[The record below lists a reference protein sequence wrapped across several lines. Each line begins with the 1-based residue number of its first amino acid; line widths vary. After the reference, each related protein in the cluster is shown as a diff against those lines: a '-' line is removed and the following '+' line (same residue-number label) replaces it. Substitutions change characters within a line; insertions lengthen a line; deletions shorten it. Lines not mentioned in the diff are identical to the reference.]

1 VYCYVAFGFRGLCP
15 WTPLGAKPPDS
26 HYRFALPRLPYPTN
40 HDPPIFPWRPLCT
53 LLHLFCRSGFYH
65 LRQLRPLCRSLPA
78 EATKTL
84 VQAFISCCLYY
95 CNSLL
100 YGVTDKLM
108 RQVQSLEN
116 AAARL
121 ITGTKRR
128 EHITSIL
135 RQLYWLPVRRRV
147 EFEIAILVHIPSAVK
162 QSTYL
167 SG

>member
-1 VYCYVAFGFRGLCP
+1 MTFSSCRQASRSLSRRGTLASLLTVSCRCSLSSHVA
-15 WTPLGAKPPDS
+15 
-26 HYRFALPRLPYPTN
+26 AL
-40 HDPPIFPWRPLCT
+40 
-53 LLHLFCRSGFYH
+53 CRSGFYH

-84 VQAFISCCLYY
+84 VQAFISCC
-95 CNSLL
+95 NSLL

-108 RQVQSLEN
+108 RQVQSLQN

-147 EFEIAILVHIPSAVK
+147 EFEIAILVYIPSAVK

-167 SG
+167 SD